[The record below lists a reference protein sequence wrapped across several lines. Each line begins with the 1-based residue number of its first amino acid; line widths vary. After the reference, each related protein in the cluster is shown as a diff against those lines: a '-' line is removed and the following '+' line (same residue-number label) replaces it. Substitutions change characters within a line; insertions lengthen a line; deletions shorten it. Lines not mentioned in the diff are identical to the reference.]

1 LYWVEAMSIVR
12 AWKYV
17 LLGAFAVVALLP
29 FIGMVAYGLVTA
41 LSPAGGDA
49 AWRLLGGF
57 LLITA
62 VLVGGTT
69 AVVRW
74 FGGSPNETLFGGLL
88 MLVIVCA
95 GAVFLAIA
103 PWV

>member
-1 LYWVEAMSIVR
+1 MSIVR
-12 AWKYV
+12 AWKHV
-17 LLGAFAVVALLP
+17 LLGAFAVAALLP
-29 FIGMVAYGLVTA
+29 FGGIVAYGVVTA
-41 LSPAGGDA
+41 LSPHGGDA
-49 AWRLLGGF
+49 DWRLLGGF

-62 VLVGGTT
+62 VLVGGTA

-95 GAVFLAIA
+95 GVVFLAVA

>member
-1 LYWVEAMSIVR
+1 MSIVR

-17 LLGAFAVVALLP
+17 LLGAFAAAALLP
-29 FIGMVAYGLVTA
+29 FICMVAYGVFTA
-41 LSPAGGDA
+41 LSPAGGDTY
-49 AWRLLGGF
+49 WRLLGGF

-62 VLVGGTT
+62 VLVGGT
-69 AVVRW
+69 AGVVRW

-88 MLVIVCA
+88 MLLIVCA
-95 GAVFLAIA
+95 GVVFLAIA